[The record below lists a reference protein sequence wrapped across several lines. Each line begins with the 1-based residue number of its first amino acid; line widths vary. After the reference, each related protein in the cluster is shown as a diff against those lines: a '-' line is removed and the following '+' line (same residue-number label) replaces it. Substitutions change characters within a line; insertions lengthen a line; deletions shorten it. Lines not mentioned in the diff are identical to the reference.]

1 MMTPVDDVRKEMRAY
16 QAIRDE
22 FYNYLDESVPKN
34 KFDIF
39 DFSSNPTLD
48 AKEVYDR
55 FHKLDYQARKVRGLL
70 MEARGIEPK

>member
-1 MMTPVDDVRKEMRAY
+1 MTPVDEVRKQMREY
-16 QAIRDE
+16 QMIRDE
-22 FYNYLDESVPKN
+22 FFDFLDKN
-34 KFDIF
+34 LAKNRFGQF

-55 FHKLDYQARKVRGLL
+55 FFKLDYQARKLRGLL